1 MRRRIWGLIF
11 VLAGL
16 VFGLILPATSASA
29 AGTAKISGR
38 VLESGTGLPL
48 VGVSISA
55 VGPTN
60 ESSKTDASGSFVLGG
75 LPPGRYLLVATLVG
89 YENTESENFDL
100 ADGQN
105 RQVTLAVQRLSGVNS
120 NVKTLGRTT
129 IRASAALQ
137 TASVISATVTAQS
150 LAKQSI
156 YRAGDALRRL
166 PGINIGGSG
175 GSPAPGDDVN
185 LDIRGIGMLETLTL
199 IDGNPVGPGF
209 NFTYNYEL
217 SPVFGLR
224 NIRVLYGS
232 GSDLYGVNAIG
243 GVVDMQTLD
252 PTRVTNA
259 TFTQGFGTF
268 QKLTTALTAT
278 GSTST
283 GHFGYAVALGTQG
296 LDGPFRHY
304 RFYQPSAAYD
314 PFATDPAV
322 LATGIYSD
330 DTSVT
335 NKSTLFKGAVNF
347 NDNSHLTAT
356 FMSAAY
362 WDDKTGNGDN
372 DYLPFEVALA
382 NGQNQLRGAQASGTD
397 PCTLANPNTF
407 TAPTNPNGS
416 MPGTGPGGISDVAG
430 HIAGTPLCVTPQ
442 NVAAA
447 LSGYQ
452 GGGPAWQSF
461 KSDVYSLRY
470 QATMGNNTLSLN
482 TFTNVYASTY
492 DRTAQLPFAVFQ
504 GDNAFWRN
512 EQVVNTGLTASD
524 DILGANNEFGFGY
537 FLENSAHPFPLN
549 GAKRPAPITHD
560 TAFFV
565 RDAWHP
571 LSSYLTTYTNLWFK
585 NSTIT
590 HTSFVDPRIAFVYQ
604 KGDNVLRLA
613 GGRTSSQPLPAQ
625 ILSLFSPVALGGF
638 LGHIQCS
645 GFNSVG
651 NVPSSELKTEHS
663 VDQEFSFGH
672 RFNGDTTA
680 QLTLYNEN
688 VFQKIYSNLVLPLSD
703 LTVPFDPTPYVNLVA
718 SNCGIPAAQ
727 ALALLGVNGAINI
740 GHVAARGIDLTGRV
754 RFSRPFFVD
763 YNWNE
768 ESSILLSSDPSL
780 VNPAFGGNLQL
791 IPNAQIPFVPLH
803 KWSATLD
810 YTFGHNVEAQL
821 ATYHVSENNPHHL
834 PAYTYSN
841 LTVSLPVGNGLFCT
855 TVHNIWQNWA
865 GYRDRIGEGYPQPL
879 NHFAKPSDY
888 QPFFGAQATQ
898 HFGLPFRTIEF
909 TYSLRLK

>member
-11 VLAGL
+11 VLAAL

-29 AGTAKISGR
+29 AGTSKISGR

-60 ESSKTDASGSFVLGG
+60 ESSKTDASGSFVLDG
-75 LPPGRYLLVATLVG
+75 LTPGRYLLVATLAG
-89 YENTESENFDL
+89 YENTESDKFDL

-105 RQVTLAVQRLSGVNS
+105 QQVTLAIQRLSGVNS
-120 NVKTLGRTT
+120 GIKTLGRTT

-175 GSPAPGDDVN
+175 ESPAPGDDIQ
-185 LDIRGIGMLETLTL
+185 LDIRGIGELETLTL

-209 NFTYNYEL
+209 TGTYNYEL

-224 NIRVLYGS
+224 SIKVLYGS

-243 GVVDMQTLD
+243 GVVDMLTIE

-259 TFTQGFGTF
+259 TFTQGYGTF

-278 GSTST
+278 GSTSS

-296 LDGPFRHY
+296 LDGPFRHD
-304 RFYQPSAAYD
+304 RFYQASAAFD
-314 PFATDPAV
+314 PYATDPAV
-322 LATGIYSD
+322 LATGIYTD

-335 NKSTLFKGAVNF
+335 NKSTLFKGVVNF

-356 FMSAAY
+356 FLSAAY
-362 WDDKTGNGDN
+362 WEDKTGNGDN
-372 DYLPFEVALA
+372 DFLPFEVALA
-382 NGQNQLRGAQASGTD
+382 NGQNQLSAARNSGSDT
-397 PCTLANPNTF
+397 CTLANPNTF
-407 TAPTNPNGS
+407 TAGTNPNGS
-416 MPGTGPGGISDVAG
+416 TPGTGPGGISDVAG
-430 HIAGTPLCVTPQ
+430 HIAGTPLCITPQ
-442 NVAAA
+442 TLAQA

-461 KSDVYSLRY
+461 KSQDYSLRY
-470 QATMGNNTLSLN
+470 QATMGKHTLSVN
-482 TFTNVYASTY
+482 TFSNVYAQTY
-492 DRTAQLPFAVFQ
+492 DRTGQLPFTAVT
-504 GDNAFWRN
+504 GDNPFWRN
-512 EQVVNTGLTASD
+512 ELAVNTGLTASD

-537 FLENSAHPFPLN
+537 FWENSAYAFTLK
-549 GAKRPAPITHD
+549 GAPQPAPLTHD

-571 LSSYLTTYTNLWFK
+571 LSSYLTTYANFWFK

-613 GGRTSSQPLPAQ
+613 GGRTSSQPLPSQ
-625 ILSLFSPVALGGF
+625 IVSLFSPTAIGGF
-638 LGHIQCS
+638 RGHIQCS

-651 NVPSSELKTEHS
+651 NIPSSELKPEQA

-703 LTVPFDPTPYVNLVA
+703 LTVPFDPTQYVNLVA
-718 SNCGIPAAQ
+718 SNCGVSATQ
-727 ALALLGVNGAINI
+727 ALGLLGVSGSINI
-740 GHVAARGIDLTGRV
+740 GHVAARGIDLTGR
-754 RFSRPFFVD
+754 
-763 YNWNE
+763 
-768 ESSILLSSDPSL
+768 
-780 VNPAFGGNLQL
+780 
-791 IPNAQIPFVPLH
+791 
-803 KWSATLD
+803 
-810 YTFGHNVEAQL
+810 
-821 ATYHVSENNPHHL
+821 
-834 PAYTYSN
+834 
-841 LTVSLPVGNGLFCT
+841 
-855 TVHNIWQNWA
+855 
-865 GYRDRIGEGYPQPL
+865 
-879 NHFAKPSDY
+879 
-888 QPFFGAQATQ
+888 
-898 HFGLPFRTIEF
+898 
-909 TYSLRLK
+909 